1 MDCQNPEFKILEG
14 QNPEFKILEGQNPEV
29 RILAVQN
36 PEFKILA
43 VQNPEFKILE
53 GQNPEFKMDA
63 ASDLVSDQ
71 GNIPA
76 ILCFYSLLLWYIF
89 VYNLETS
96 IDTKIV
102 SFPNFA
108 FFYKIDEISCIL
120 YVGLL
125 FLCDRL

>member
-1 MDCQNPEFKILEG
+1 MEG
-14 QNPEFKILEGQNPEV
+14 QNPEFKIL
-29 RILAVQN
+29 AVQN
-36 PEFKILA
+36 PEYRILA

-63 ASDLVSDQ
+63 ASDLVNDQ
-71 GNIPA
+71 GNIPV
-76 ILCFYSLLLWYIF
+76 ILCFYCLLLWYIF

-96 IDTKIV
+96 IETKIV
-102 SFPNFA
+102 SFPNFVF